1 MILSFF
7 LAALIIL
14 TLISTRVSGTPF

>member
-7 LAALIIL
+7 LAALFIL

>member
-7 LAALIIL
+7 LAALVIL
-14 TLISTRVSGTPF
+14 TLVSTRVSGTPF